1 MDPLTCMLCHMC
13 MMDSLDSPLD
23 PLLVSMATDPFFLT
37 KFLSR
42 GIMLTLVFKS
52 RKSSPGLNAPLP
64 TELPG
69 PAIQI
74 GR

>member
-1 MDPLTCMLCHMC
+1 ML
-13 MMDSLDSPLD
+13 
-23 PLLVSMATDPFFLT
+23 A
-37 KFLSR
+37 
-42 GIMLTLVFKS
+42 LVFKS

>member
-1 MDPLTCMLCHMC
+1 MDPLTFMLCHMC

-23 PLLVSMATDPFFLT
+23 PLLVSMVTDPFFT
-37 KFLSR
+37 KFSSR
-42 GIMLTLVFKS
+42 GIMLALVFKS